1 VFILVDNADMQQDR
15 DIAKHILNNME
26 LADRIGCSNFTQ
38 SQSIGGSHHDAAS
51 SAGQNM
57 LAGMTISQRLQRWSN
72 FYAGRGGGGHRNQ
85 NTGLVPVSMLRRYI
99 EYATSIQPILSK
111 PAAKFCRCGIS
122 PFHVAHLQFHF
133 VCLFG

>member
-15 DIAKHILNNME
+15 DTAKHILNNME

-57 LAGMTISQRLQRWSN
+57 LAGMTISQRLQRTLELFCLHICERRWIGVL
-72 FYAGRGGGGHRNQ
+72 FYMWYTQAGTAPTSPTATGSPSRNW
-85 NTGLVPVSMLRRYI
+85 
-99 EYATSIQPILSK
+99 AT
-111 PAAKFCRCGIS
+111 
-122 PFHVAHLQFHF
+122 LQSDG
-133 VCLFG
+133 CSASL